1 MKSRALSFVMVPLL
15 VAAGACSQN
24 GPNVST
30 TGAGGSTGTGGATS
44 SGGAGGDNTG
54 GGGGGAGGGGT
65 GATDGSS
72 NNVTVDGIAGVPNAN
87 GAVLKDSW
95 MLFPCYGAPTTQD
108 CITNPPGTACP
119 NQNASLPFE
128 QQGISF
134 TEDFTVGGTPG
145 TMYMMTIQ
153 VNGITEAKYY
163 MGGTRADG
171 NASPPNPDATNGINM
186 FYTGGMPVNVENY
199 NVYKITVKDTTGTEI
214 QHYYLNSMPT
224 GTTTLYE
231 NHNTFPEGYMASFP
245 VMGGGTISYLETD
258 RNCHAIDNCGAGRAG
273 AGTPCA
279 VNAGRTIPNE
289 PNAVIPTMWHGQAV
303 SSLNTRNGAMQPF
316 HAQVIHIT
324 VLSVAA
330 M

>member
-1 MKSRALSFVMVPLL
+1 M
-15 VAAGACSQN
+15 
-24 GPNVST
+24 
-30 TGAGGSTGTGGATS
+30 
-44 SGGAGGDNTG
+44 
-54 GGGGGAGGGGT
+54 
-65 GATDGSS
+65 
-72 NNVTVDGIAGVPNAN
+72 
-87 GAVLKDSW
+87 
-95 MLFPCYGAPTTQD
+95 
-108 CITNPPGTACP
+108 
-119 NQNASLPFE
+119 LPFE

-153 VNGITEAKYY
+153 VNGITEGKYY
-163 MGGTRADG
+163 MNGTRAETTAPADPEPVTG
-171 NASPPNPDATNGINM
+171 GLNM
-186 FYTGGMPVNVENY
+186 FYTGGTPVNVENY
-199 NVYKITVKDTTGTEI
+199 NVYKITVKDMTGTEI

-224 GTTTLYE
+224 GTGTLYE

-273 AGTPCA
+273 AGTPCSVA
-279 VNAGRTIPNE
+279 AGRTIPNE
-289 PNAVIPTMWHGQAV
+289 PTAVIPTMWHGQAV

-324 VLSVAA
+324 VLSVTA